1 MNSYGLANKL
11 AFVQPLQVKQ
21 KGHFS
26 NIIKLFVF
34 SSWMLMAHF
43 KNKFGSVHFNAQI
56 LKN

>member
-1 MNSYGLANKL
+1 MNSSILANKI
-11 AFVQPLQVKQ
+11 AFVQQLQVKQ

-43 KNKFGSVHFNAQI
+43 KNKFGSVHFYTQR